1 MEKLEFNKLKV
12 LDLLNDLKL
21 VLKVNHNVSIYELD
35 KLENI
40 VKDKNYVKSNFEK
53 NFNSAFR
60 RVQEIGIYDE
70 NVDRLFKE
78 LYYLT
83 EDD

>member
-1 MEKLEFNKLKV
+1 MKKLEFNELKV
-12 LDLLNDLKL
+12 LELLNELKL
-21 VLKVNHNVSIYELD
+21 ALMVNHDVSIHELD

-40 VKDKNYVKSNFEK
+40 VKDKNYVKSNFER

-78 LYYLT
+78 LYYFT
-83 EDD
+83 QDD

>member
-1 MEKLEFNKLKV
+1 MKNIESNELELLK
-12 LDLLNDLKL
+12 LLNELKL
-21 VLKVNHNVSIYELD
+21 ALKVNHNVSIHELD

-40 VKDKNYVKSNFEK
+40 VKDKNYVKSNFER

-78 LYYLT
+78 LYYFT
-83 EDD
+83 QED